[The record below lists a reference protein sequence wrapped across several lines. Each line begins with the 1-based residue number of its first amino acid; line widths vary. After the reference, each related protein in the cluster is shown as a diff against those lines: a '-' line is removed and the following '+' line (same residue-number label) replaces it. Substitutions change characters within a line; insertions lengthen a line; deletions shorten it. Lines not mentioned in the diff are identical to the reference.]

1 MDLVSRPLLL
11 MLWATPPSVAFFN
24 RGDKPQHLGF
34 LWQNSIT
41 APSGCAPRAANSWR
55 GTIIPKKP
63 KCLNASVNRRCLLR
77 RGAASATQ
85 ASPKRPVSMRVFNFT
100 CDRAT
105 AKLVV
110 DEGEPSRA
118 HNVEKKLHCR
128 RLSAVSNSVRN
139 IAIQAVLA
147 DREQTMMLYA
157 IM

>member
-1 MDLVSRPLLL
+1 
-11 MLWATPPSVAFFN
+11 
-24 RGDKPQHLGF
+24 
-34 LWQNSIT
+34 
-41 APSGCAPRAANSWR
+41 
-55 GTIIPKKP
+55 
-63 KCLNASVNRRCLLR
+63 
-77 RGAASATQ
+77 
-85 ASPKRPVSMRVFNFT
+85 MRVFNFT

-118 HNVEKKLHCR
+118 HNVEEKLHRR
-128 RLSAVSNSVRN
+128 RLSAVSNAVRN